1 MESSVSKTKLVK
13 RILDE
18 IGAIG
23 DNPPYKW
30 KKMVDEKLRQH
41 GVDPRKVTSY
51 AVRQRAIRD
60 MCNIDRSALRMVTK
74 EKQVTDHFPTVD
86 EIEMM
91 LQPLMELKNLIKKF
105 GGKDNLLHYL
115 DLVEKLSV

>member
-1 MESSVSKTKLVK
+1 MESSVNKTKLVK
-13 RILDE
+13 RILGE

-23 DNPPYKW
+23 DNPPYDW

-41 GVDPRKVTSY
+41 GIDPRKVNSY
-51 AVRQRAIRD
+51 AVRQRAIKD
-60 MCNIDRSALRMVTK
+60 MCNLDRVALKMATK
-74 EKQVTDHFPTVD
+74 EKQVADQFPTVD
-86 EIEMM
+86 EIEMT
-91 LQPLMELKNLIKKF
+91 LQPLMELKNLIRKV